1 MIIFN
6 LIKDIFII
14 LGYILLIILLKIVWI
29 IGLIYIEIRDRAY
42 QYKCPNSNE
51 NTIEIEECENE

>member
-1 MIIFN
+1 MTIFD

-14 LGYILLIILLKIVWI
+14 LGYFILLILLKIIHI
-29 IGLIYIEIRDRAY
+29 IGLIYIDIRDKIYR
-42 QYKCPNSNE
+42 YKCPNSNE